1 MTIEQFN
8 KAKSC
13 FSRKEKVE
21 DILVKLNENK
31 SKSGSLYFKSSS
43 YGDREINLE
52 CPVNLMQ
59 SVFQLIIDYYMSVK
73 LNIDTEIEN
82 I

>member
-21 DILVKLNENK
+21 DILQKLTEYK

-43 YGDREINLE
+43 YGDKEINLD
-52 CPVNLMQ
+52 CPANLMQ
-59 SVFQLIIDYYMSVK
+59 NVFQLIIDYYTSVK
-73 LNIDTEIEN
+73 TDIDTEIEN

>member
-8 KAKSC
+8 KAKNC

-21 DILVKLNENK
+21 DILSKLNENK

-43 YGDREINLE
+43 YGDREINLD
-52 CPVNLMQ
+52 CPVNLIQ
-59 SVFQLIIDYYMSVK
+59 NVFQLIIDYYTDVK
-73 LNIDTEIEN
+73 TEIDNEIEN

>member
-21 DILVKLNENK
+21 DILAKLNKNK
-31 SKSGSLYFKSSS
+31 SKSGSLYFKSSDYS
-43 YGDREINLE
+43 DREINLD
-52 CPVNLMQ
+52 CPVNLIPDI
-59 SVFQLIIDYYMSVK
+59 FQLIIDYYTGVK
-73 LNIDTEIEN
+73 TAIDTEIEN